1 MESLWLRPGSGS
13 AIPLDF
19 LGPWPFCREDP
30 AYEGLDFLGF
40 SRQNRYFSMGYE
52 AKSAAKFIARFF
64 RDVEKRRSGSPRS
77 WHMEAQDCS
86 WGKLNLIPV
95 FLQLIVVRAVPFGR
109 FKQTRAQLSQ
119 PHEPAVPFLGC
130 CDCNL
135 SASQ

>member
-1 MESLWLRPGSGS
+1 MESVWLRPGSGS

-19 LGPWPFCREDP
+19 LGLWPLRCEDP
-30 AYEGLDFLGF
+30 LMRGCISLDFLGF
-40 SRQNRYFSMGYE
+40 SRQTIDFSMGYE
-52 AKSAAKFIARFF
+52 AQSAAKFIARFF
-64 RDVEKRRSGSPRS
+64 RGVEKRRSGSPRS

-130 CDCNL
+130 CDCN
-135 SASQ
+135 

>member
-86 WGKLNLIPV
+86 WGKLNLV
-95 FLQLIVVRAVPFGR
+95 SDFLQEIVIRAVPSRPPGDLCE
-109 FKQTRAQLSQ
+109 TMNCL
-119 PHEPAVPFLGC
+119 AVNRVALDGL
-130 CDCNL
+130 DEAL
-135 SASQ
+135 I